1 MPVGNDGVFDAGRPL
16 SCFEGDPIPG
26 ERLAHETGLASLK
39 RSAVNVGVCYV
50 PIRNVRD
57 TDMTAPSI
65 DAEVLERARAG
76 DARAWETIY
85 DDLSSPLLAY
95 LRLRGGAD
103 PEDLMSECFLQLVRD
118 LDSFSGSPRD
128 FRAWAFTVAHH
139 RLLDD
144 VRRRARRP
152 VEPVPLEALDAAAAG
167 GNTET
172 EALSSLTMRRIE
184 RAIRRLT
191 PDQGEV
197 LALRLFGQL
206 TVEETAQVMGKRAG
220 AVKALQRRGLAAL
233 QKEISKEGVTL

>member
-1 MPVGNDGVFDAGRPL
+1 
-16 SCFEGDPIPG
+16 
-26 ERLAHETGLASLK
+26 
-39 RSAVNVGVCYV
+39 
-50 PIRNVRD
+50 
-57 TDMTAPSI
+57 MTTSSI
-65 DAEVLERARAG
+65 DAEVLERARSG
-76 DARAWETIY
+76 DAAAWATIY
-85 DDLSSPLLAY
+85 DDLSSSLLAY

-118 LDSFSGSPRD
+118 LGSFSGSPRE

-152 VEPVPLEALDAAAAG
+152 VDPVPLEALDAAATG

-184 RAIRRLT
+184 RAVQRLT
-191 PDQGEV
+191 PDQSEA

-233 QKEISKEGVTL
+233 QKEISKGGVTL